1 MTQHSIS
8 KNKSF
13 YCIGLSYQKA
23 DATIRGMF
31 SLTPENKDQLLSQA
45 KEEGFE
51 ELLVIST
58 CNRTELYGYAEH
70 PFQLIQLL
78 CEYAKGSVDDFQ
90 KVG

>member
-1 MTQHSIS
+1 MSQPTIS
-8 KNKSF
+8 KNKTF

-23 DATIRGMF
+23 DATMRGMF

-45 KEEGFE
+45 KSEGFE

-78 CEYAKGSVDDFQ
+78 CENSNGSVDDFQ
-90 KVG
+90 